1 MPMINIICPKCG
13 GQAQV
18 EAGRSAMCPYCAYE
32 LNSSLADPGF
42 AFAED
47 VQFAENVRAAENMQ
61 FAQDVQFAQP
71 PVQMQQPDVFAAPQ
85 INPAQ
90 FINPAMQYQ
99 QPVQQFPPQQIEAA
113 KKKRRQWH
121 FLNLGMLAVQ
131 TIVMLIAISL
141 IDYIYDEMGA
151 LLIGA
156 WLLSLPICAIISG
169 AMRPDEAYID
179 RKPLFRSKSM
189 QSLMHFLISLPATAA
204 IAGILFAIMVFLD
217 YMF

>member
-71 PVQMQQPDVFAAPQ
+71 PVQMQQPDVFADLYRIRMGGIHNQ
-85 INPAQ
+85 IGRASCRER
-90 FINPAMQYQ
+90 
-99 QPVQQFPPQQIEAA
+99 V
-113 KKKRRQWH
+113 
-121 FLNLGMLAVQ
+121 
-131 TIVMLIAISL
+131 
-141 IDYIYDEMGA
+141 
-151 LLIGA
+151 
-156 WLLSLPICAIISG
+156 
-169 AMRPDEAYID
+169 
-179 RKPLFRSKSM
+179 
-189 QSLMHFLISLPATAA
+189 
-204 IAGILFAIMVFLD
+204 
-217 YMF
+217 